1 MINLNNVSL
10 VFQGGSVALSNI
22 TTSINE
28 GEFVYLVGHSGSGKS
43 SFLKLLYK
51 EYISTKGEIEVA
63 GLNVVQLQKWKTPL
77 LRRKLGV
84 VTQEPQ
90 LLEKRNTY
98 ENISFALEV
107 MGSTA
112 EEIESKTNTLLDLV
126 ELNENAFKFPDQL
139 SGGEQT
145 RVSIARSL
153 ANNPLILLCDEP
165 TGNLDPD
172 LSIQIVSLLEKI
184 NRAGTTV
191 VMATHDSSIVNRRKK
206 RVIELSNG
214 KIVRDEEEGTYI
226 LRKMMNKFS
235 YVIKNTILN
244 MRRTPL
250 LVFATIIAVLVSS
263 FLVFT
268 TLSARSIVQNNTLRW
283 QNGTH
288 VVVFLDD
295 RVTTT
300 AHKQLQESLESYS
313 EVRTVDY
320 FTKAEAEDEFR
331 ALFKDQPDLLSE
343 VDYEKLPSSLR
354 VNLNNPSDYELIIE
368 RMDGNPAVK
377 EIRTS
382 GEAIER
388 LLSLTDT
395 LVISA
400 SAFAL
405 LVGFAAF
412 ILIINTLRLA
422 AYSKKKEI
430 KIMRLVGAS
439 STYIRLPFIFEA
451 IFESLIGTSIAV
463 GLGWGIIEYSK
474 NSIVAES
481 IFDITIS
488 DSYLI
493 YLTVVLL
500 LSSIIF
506 GLIASFVGIRKVLN
520 D

>member
-1 MINLNNVSL
+1 
-10 VFQGGSVALSNI
+10 
-22 TTSINE
+22 
-28 GEFVYLVGHSGSGKS
+28 
-43 SFLKLLYK
+43 
-51 EYISTKGEIEVA
+51 
-63 GLNVVQLQKWKTPL
+63 
-77 LRRKLGV
+77 
-84 VTQEPQ
+84 
-90 LLEKRNTY
+90 
-98 ENISFALEV
+98 
-107 MGSTA
+107 
-112 EEIESKTNTLLDLV
+112 
-126 ELNENAFKFPDQL
+126 
-139 SGGEQT
+139 
-145 RVSIARSL
+145 
-153 ANNPLILLCDEP
+153 
-165 TGNLDPD
+165 
-172 LSIQIVSLLEKI
+172 
-184 NRAGTTV
+184 
-191 VMATHDSSIVNRRKK
+191 
-206 RVIELSNG
+206 
-214 KIVRDEEEGTYI
+214 
-226 LRKMMNKFS
+226 MNKFS
-235 YVIKNTILN
+235 YVVKNTILN

-300 AHKQLQESLESYS
+300 AHKQLQESLESYA

-320 FTKAEAEDEFR
+320 FTKAEAEEEFK

-382 GEAIER
+382 GEAIEK

-400 SAFAL
+400 SAFAV

-451 IFESLIGTSIAV
+451 VFESLIGTSIAV

-493 YLTVVLL
+493 YLTLVML
-500 LSSIIF
+500 LSSIVF
-506 GLIASFVGIRKVLN
+506 GLFASFVGIRKVLN

>member
-1 MINLNNVSL
+1 
-10 VFQGGSVALSNI
+10 
-22 TTSINE
+22 
-28 GEFVYLVGHSGSGKS
+28 
-43 SFLKLLYK
+43 
-51 EYISTKGEIEVA
+51 
-63 GLNVVQLQKWKTPL
+63 
-77 LRRKLGV
+77 
-84 VTQEPQ
+84 
-90 LLEKRNTY
+90 
-98 ENISFALEV
+98 
-107 MGSTA
+107 
-112 EEIESKTNTLLDLV
+112 
-126 ELNENAFKFPDQL
+126 
-139 SGGEQT
+139 
-145 RVSIARSL
+145 
-153 ANNPLILLCDEP
+153 
-165 TGNLDPD
+165 
-172 LSIQIVSLLEKI
+172 
-184 NRAGTTV
+184 
-191 VMATHDSSIVNRRKK
+191 
-206 RVIELSNG
+206 
-214 KIVRDEEEGTYI
+214 
-226 LRKMMNKFS
+226 MNKFS
-235 YVIKNTILN
+235 YVVKNTILN

-412 ILIINTLRLA
+412 ILIINTLRLS

-488 DSYLI
+488 DSYSI
-493 YLTVVLL
+493 YLPLVLL

-506 GLIASFVGIRKVLN
+506 GLLASFVGIRKVLN

>member
-1 MINLNNVSL
+1 
-10 VFQGGSVALSNI
+10 
-22 TTSINE
+22 
-28 GEFVYLVGHSGSGKS
+28 
-43 SFLKLLYK
+43 
-51 EYISTKGEIEVA
+51 
-63 GLNVVQLQKWKTPL
+63 
-77 LRRKLGV
+77 
-84 VTQEPQ
+84 
-90 LLEKRNTY
+90 
-98 ENISFALEV
+98 
-107 MGSTA
+107 
-112 EEIESKTNTLLDLV
+112 
-126 ELNENAFKFPDQL
+126 
-139 SGGEQT
+139 
-145 RVSIARSL
+145 
-153 ANNPLILLCDEP
+153 
-165 TGNLDPD
+165 
-172 LSIQIVSLLEKI
+172 
-184 NRAGTTV
+184 
-191 VMATHDSSIVNRRKK
+191 
-206 RVIELSNG
+206 
-214 KIVRDEEEGTYI
+214 
-226 LRKMMNKFS
+226 MNKFS
-235 YVIKNTILN
+235 YVVKNTILN

-300 AHKQLQESLESYS
+300 AHKQLQESLESYP

-320 FTKAEAEDEFR
+320 FSKAEAEDEFR
-331 ALFKDQPDLLSE
+331 VLFKDQPDLLSE

-368 RMDGNPAVK
+368 RMEGNPAVK

-451 IFESLIGTSIAV
+451 VFESLVGTSLAV

-481 IFDITIS
+481 IFDITIA

-493 YLTVVLL
+493 YLTLVLL
-500 LSSIIF
+500 LTSIIF
-506 GLIASFVGIRKVLN
+506 GLFASFVGIRKVLN